1 MVAASHF
8 SRTGDNR
15 NDGPGQILDPGH
27 PGSVVDCPD
36 APSLCAFRPEKPRTF
51 YGGQAMAT
59 EFYNVELLIANKSV
73 QLFVRDRHNWP
84 VDVRGFSATALLSK
98 PEGSEEID
106 LVPGKRKALIGST
119 DVAGIEEV
127 VITLNAP
134 GRESIKLRFN
144 RGSLEATPK

>member
-1 MVAASHF
+1 M
-8 SRTGDNR
+8 TGLAR
-15 NDGPGQILDPGH
+15 YWIRGIL
-27 PGSVVDCPD
+27 
-36 APSLCAFRPEKPRTF
+36 ALSLIVLTPQAYAHSAPEKPRTF